1 MPLAPV
7 IASPCWPAYFRGMF
21 TAFLRLLAVVA
32 LVVMPFGMS
41 AASAG
46 PAHHA
51 PAAAPAGHCDEQGNQ
66 PVEDPGDRLDGCTA
80 GCSMFMADSAPAD
93 KAIELIGEAVA
104 GPIAQRWSSLPPE
117 TATPPPKS
125 A

>member
-1 MPLAPV
+1 MPLTPV
-7 IASPCWPAYFRGMF
+7 IASPCWRAYFRGMF
-21 TAFLRLLAVVA
+21 TALLRLLALAA

-51 PAAAPAGHCDEQGNQ
+51 PAAAAAGHCDEQGGQ
-66 PVEDPGDRLDGCTA
+66 PAEDPGDRLAGCTA
-80 GCSMFMADSAPAD
+80 GCSMFIAEIAPP
-93 KAIELIGEAVA
+93 EA
-104 GPIAQRWSSLPPE
+104 PIVLLGQAMTGMVEQRWSSLPPE
-117 TATPPPKS
+117 TATPPPKH